1 MYCGIDSMDTL
12 AEPTGAVLDLT
23 LLRTFLEVVDNG
35 GFALAADALA
45 LTPSA
50 VSGHIK
56 RLEMVA
62 GSVLLE
68 RTTRSFE
75 LTAAGE
81 TLYAYARNIVDL
93 EREARARL
101 SGARLK
107 GRLRIGSSEDFAGAW
122 LAEVLQAFHRA
133 HPEASI
139 ELKVGV
145 TADLLRQQARGK
157 LDVVFGK
164 QCARVQDE
172 GELLWEEELVWAWA
186 EDKPWKSGP
195 QVPLAVFPEPC
206 VYREAAIGALGAARR
221 AWLPA
226 FESASMAGCL
236 AAAQAGFAVAPVARS
251 QLRQGL
257 RALSREDGM
266 PALPNARFYAFLR
279 SAEPAVQSLVAAVR
293 QTGQR
298 RRFAR

>member
-1 MYCGIDSMDTL
+1 MDIPNES
-12 AEPTGAVLDLT
+12 AGVVLDLT
-23 LLRTFLEVVDNG
+23 LLRTFLEVVDSG
-35 GFALAADALA
+35 GFALAADALS

-50 VSGHIK
+50 ISGHIK
-56 RLEMVA
+56 RLEVLA
-62 GSVLLE
+62 GATLLE

-75 LTAAGE
+75 VTPAGE

-101 SGARLK
+101 SGTRLK

-122 LAEVLQAFHRA
+122 LAEVLQAFHRG

-164 QCARVQDE
+164 QCARVQDD
-172 GELLWEEELVWAWA
+172 GELLWEEDLVWAWG
-186 EDKPWKSGP
+186 EDKPWKPGR

-206 VYREAAIGALGAARR
+206 VYREAAITALGQTKQG
-221 AWLPA
+221 WVPA
-226 FESASMAGCL
+226 FESGSMAGCL
-236 AAAQAGFAVAPVARS
+236 AAALAGFAVAPVARS
-251 QLRQGL
+251 QLREGL
-257 RALSREDGM
+257 RALSRDDGM
-266 PALPNARFYAFLR
+266 PDLPMTRFYAYLR
-279 SAEPAVQSLVAAVR
+279 SAEPAVQALVAAVR

-298 RRFAR
+298 RRFGR

>member
-1 MYCGIDSMDTL
+1 MY
-12 AEPTGAVLDLT
+12 APNEPAGPVLDLT
-23 LLRTFLEVVDNG
+23 LLRTFLEVVDCG

-56 RLEMVA
+56 RLEVVA
-62 GSVLLE
+62 GAVLLD
-68 RTTRSFE
+68 RNTRSFE
-75 LTAAGE
+75 LTPAGE

-107 GRLRIGSSEDFAGAW
+107 GRLRVGSSEDFAGAW
-122 LAEVLQAFHRA
+122 LAEVLQAFHRT

-164 QCARVQDE
+164 QCARVDDG
-172 GELLWEEELVWAWA
+172 GELLWEEDLVWAWGD
-186 EDKPWKSGP
+186 DKAWKPGA

-206 VYREAAIGALGAARR
+206 VYREAAIAALGRAQR
-221 AWLPA
+221 AWQPV

-251 QLRQGL
+251 QLREGL
-257 RALSREDGM
+257 RALSAQEGM
-266 PALPNARFYAFLR
+266 PELPQACFYAFSR
-279 SAEPAVQSLVAAVR
+279 SAGPAAQALVAAVR

>member
-1 MYCGIDSMDTL
+1 MDTL
-12 AEPTGAVLDLT
+12 ASPAGAVLDLT
-23 LLRTFLEVVDNG
+23 LLRTFLEVVDHG

-56 RLEMVA
+56 RLESVA
-62 GSVLLE
+62 GVVLLE

-81 TLYAYARNIVDL
+81 TLYAYARNIVEL

-101 SGARLK
+101 SGAGLK
-107 GRLRIGSSEDFAGAW
+107 GRLRVGASEDFAGAW

-133 HPEASI
+133 HPGASI

-145 TADLLRQQARGK
+145 TGDLLRQQARGK

-164 QCARVQDE
+164 QCSLVRDE
-172 GELLWEEELVWAWA
+172 GELLWEEELVWAWG
-186 EDKPWKSGP
+186 EDKAWMPGER
-195 QVPLAVFPEPC
+195 VPLAVFPEPC
-206 VYREAAIGALGAARR
+206 VYREAAITALGKARR
-221 AWLPA
+221 AWSPA
-226 FESASMAGCL
+226 FESGSMAGCL

-251 QLRQGL
+251 QLRPGL
-257 RALSREDGM
+257 RALSREDGL
-266 PALPNARFYAFLR
+266 PALPNARFYAFAR
-279 SAEPAVQSLVAAVR
+279 SAEAAVRALVATVR

>member
-1 MYCGIDSMDTL
+1 MDTL
-12 AEPTGAVLDLT
+12 NDTAGAVLDLT
-23 LLRTFLEVVDNG
+23 LLRTFIEVVDCG

-56 RLEMVA
+56 RLEMLA
-62 GSVLLE
+62 GATLLA

-75 LTAAGE
+75 LTPAGQ

-122 LAEVLQAFHRA
+122 LAQVLQAFHRA
-133 HPEASI
+133 HPDASI
-139 ELKVGV
+139 ELKVGI

-172 GELLWEEELVWAWA
+172 GELLWEEDLVWAWG
-186 EDKPWKSGP
+186 EDQPWEP
-195 QVPLAVFPEPC
+195 DAPVPLAVFPDPC
-206 VYREAAIGALGAARR
+206 VYRAAAIAALSQAGK

-226 FESASMAGCL
+226 FESGSMAGCL

-251 QLRQGL
+251 QLREGL
-257 RALSREDGM
+257 RALSQEDGM
-266 PALPNARFYAFLR
+266 PDLPAARFYAYLR
-279 SAEPAVQSLVAAVR
+279 SEESAVQGLVSAVR

-298 RRFAR
+298 RRFSR

>member
-1 MYCGIDSMDTL
+1 MDTL

-226 FESASMAGCL
+226 FESASMA
-236 AAAQAGFAVAPVARS
+236 
-251 QLRQGL
+251 
-257 RALSREDGM
+257 
-266 PALPNARFYAFLR
+266 
-279 SAEPAVQSLVAAVR
+279 
-293 QTGQR
+293 
-298 RRFAR
+298 

>member
-1 MYCGIDSMDTL
+1 METL
-12 AEPTGAVLDLT
+12 NESTGAVLDLT
-23 LLRTFLEVVDNG
+23 LLRTFLEVVDSG
-35 GFALAADALA
+35 GFALAADTLA

-56 RLEMVA
+56 RLEVLA
-62 GSVLLE
+62 GAVLLD

-75 LTAAGE
+75 LTASGE

-101 SGARLK
+101 HGTRLK
-107 GRLRIGSSEDFAGAW
+107 GRLRIGSSEDFAAAW
-122 LAEVLQAFHRA
+122 LAQVLQTFHRG

-139 ELKVGV
+139 ELKVGI
-145 TADLLRQQARGK
+145 TANLLREQSRGK

-164 QCARVQDE
+164 QCARVQDD

-186 EDKPWKSGP
+186 ADKSWKPGP
-195 QVPLAVFPEPC
+195 LVPLAVFPEPC
-206 VYREAAIGALGAARR
+206 VYREAAITALGQAQQG
-221 AWLPA
+221 WLPV
-226 FESASMAGCL
+226 FESGSMAGCL

-251 QLRQGL
+251 QLRDGL
-257 RALSREDGM
+257 RALSPDDGM
-266 PALPNARFYAFLR
+266 PELPLARFYAYLR
-279 SAEPAVQSLVAAVR
+279 SADPAAQALVAAVR

-298 RRFAR
+298 RRFAQ

>member
-1 MYCGIDSMDTL
+1 MDTL
-12 AEPTGAVLDLT
+12 NDSAGAVLDLT
-23 LLRTFLEVVDNG
+23 LLRTFIEVVDCG

-56 RLEMVA
+56 RLEMLA
-62 GSVLLE
+62 GATLLA

-75 LTAAGE
+75 LTPAGQ

-122 LAEVLQAFHRA
+122 LAQVLQAFHRA
-133 HPEASI
+133 HPDASI
-139 ELKVGV
+139 ELKVGI

-172 GELLWEEELVWAWA
+172 GELLWEEDLVWAWG
-186 EDKPWKSGP
+186 EDQPWEP
-195 QVPLAVFPEPC
+195 DAPVPLAVFPDPC
-206 VYREAAIGALGAARR
+206 VYRAAAIAALSQAGKP
-221 AWLPA
+221 WLPA
-226 FESASMAGCL
+226 FESGSMAGCL

-251 QLRQGL
+251 QLREGL
-257 RALSREDGM
+257 RALSQEDGM
-266 PALPNARFYAFLR
+266 PDLPAARFYAYLR
-279 SAEPAVQSLVAAVR
+279 SEESAVQGLVSAVR

-298 RRFAR
+298 RRFSR

>member
-1 MYCGIDSMDTL
+1 MYSQN
-12 AEPTGAVLDLT
+12 EPAGAVLDLT
-23 LLRTFLEVVDNG
+23 LLRTFLEVVDCG

-56 RLEMVA
+56 RLEVVA
-62 GSVLLE
+62 GAVLLD
-68 RTTRSFE
+68 RNTRSFE
-75 LTAAGE
+75 LTPAGE

-107 GRLRIGSSEDFAGAW
+107 GRLRVGSSEDFAGAW
-122 LAEVLQAFHRA
+122 LAEVLQAFHRT

-164 QCARVQDE
+164 QCARVEDG
-172 GELLWEEELVWAWA
+172 GELLWEEELVWAWG
-186 EDKPWKSGP
+186 EDKAWKPGA

-206 VYREAAIGALGAARR
+206 VYREAAIAALGRAQR
-221 AWLPA
+221 AWRPV

-251 QLRQGL
+251 QLREGL
-257 RALSREDGM
+257 RALSAEDGM
-266 PALPNARFYAFLR
+266 PELPQACFHAFSR
-279 SAEPAVQSLVAAVR
+279 SAGPAAQALVAAVR

>member
-1 MYCGIDSMDTL
+1 MDTL
-12 AEPTGAVLDLT
+12 NDTAGAVLDLT
-23 LLRTFLEVVDNG
+23 LLRTFIEVVDCG

-56 RLEMVA
+56 RLEMLA
-62 GSVLLE
+62 GATLLA

-75 LTAAGE
+75 LTPPGQ

-122 LAEVLQAFHRA
+122 LAHVLQAFHRA
-133 HPEASI
+133 HPDASI
-139 ELKVGV
+139 ELKVGI

-172 GELLWEEELVWAWA
+172 GELLWEEDLVWAWG
-186 EDKPWKSGP
+186 DDQPWEPEAS
-195 QVPLAVFPEPC
+195 VPLAVFPDPC
-206 VYREAAIGALGAARR
+206 VYRAAAITALSQAGKP
-221 AWLPA
+221 WLPA
-226 FESASMAGCL
+226 FESGSMAGCL

-251 QLRQGL
+251 QLREGL

-266 PALPNARFYAFLR
+266 PDLPAARFYAYLR
-279 SAEPAVQSLVAAVR
+279 SEESAVQGLVAAVR

-298 RRFAR
+298 RRFSR

>member
-1 MYCGIDSMDTL
+1 MDTPS
-12 AEPTGAVLDLT
+12 APAGAVLDLT
-23 LLRTFLEVVDNG
+23 LLRTFLEVVDHG

-56 RLEMVA
+56 RLESTA
-62 GSVLLE
+62 GAVLLE

-101 SGARLK
+101 SGAGIK

-133 HPEASI
+133 HPGASI

-145 TADLLRQQARGK
+145 TADLLSQQARGK

-164 QCARVQDE
+164 RCARVQDD
-172 GELLWEEELVWAWA
+172 GELLWEEELVWAWG
-186 EDKPWKSGP
+186 EDKPWKPGER
-195 QVPLAVFPEPC
+195 VPLAVFPDPC
-206 VYREAAIGALGAARR
+206 VYREAAIAALGKARR

-266 PALPNARFYAFLR
+266 PALPNARFYAFAR
-279 SAEPAVQSLVAAVR
+279 SAEPAVRALVAAVR
-293 QTGQR
+293 ETGQR

>member
-1 MYCGIDSMDTL
+1 MDTL

-50 VSGHIK
+50 VSGHVK

>member
-1 MYCGIDSMDTL
+1 MDTL
-12 AEPTGAVLDLT
+12 NDSAGAVLDLT
-23 LLRTFLEVVDNG
+23 LLRTFIEVVDCG

-56 RLEMVA
+56 RLEMLA
-62 GSVLLE
+62 GATLLA

-75 LTAAGE
+75 LTPAGQ

-122 LAEVLQAFHRA
+122 LAQVLQAFHRA
-133 HPEASI
+133 HPDASI
-139 ELKVGV
+139 ELKVGI

-164 QCARVQDE
+164 QCARVHDE
-172 GELLWEEELVWAWA
+172 GELLWEEDLVWAWG
-186 EDKPWKSGP
+186 DDQPWDP
-195 QVPLAVFPEPC
+195 DAPVPLAVFPDPC
-206 VYREAAIGALGAARR
+206 VYRAAAIAALSQAGK

-226 FESASMAGCL
+226 FESGSMAGCL

-251 QLRQGL
+251 QLREGL
-257 RALSREDGM
+257 RALSQEDGM
-266 PALPNARFYAFLR
+266 PDLPAARFYAYLR
-279 SAEPAVQSLVAAVR
+279 SEESAVQGLVAAVR

-298 RRFAR
+298 RRFSR

>member
-1 MYCGIDSMDTL
+1 MDIPNES
-12 AEPTGAVLDLT
+12 AGVVLDLT
-23 LLRTFLEVVDNG
+23 LLRTFLEVVDSG
-35 GFALAADALA
+35 GFALAADALS

-50 VSGHIK
+50 ISGHIK
-56 RLEMVA
+56 RLEVLA
-62 GSVLLE
+62 GATLLD

-75 LTAAGE
+75 VTPAGE

-101 SGARLK
+101 SGTRLK

-122 LAEVLQAFHRA
+122 LAEVLQAFHRG

-164 QCARVQDE
+164 QCARVQDD
-172 GELLWEEELVWAWA
+172 GELLWEEDLVWAWG
-186 EDKPWKSGP
+186 EDKPWKPGR

-206 VYREAAIGALGAARR
+206 VYREAAITALGQTG
-221 AWLPA
+221 WVPA
-226 FESASMAGCL
+226 FESGSMAGCL
-236 AAAQAGFAVAPVARS
+236 AAALAGFAVAPVARS
-251 QLRQGL
+251 QLREGL
-257 RALSREDGM
+257 RALSRDDGM
-266 PALPNARFYAFLR
+266 PDLPMTRFYAYLR
-279 SAEPAVQSLVAAVR
+279 SAEPAVQALVAAVR

-298 RRFAR
+298 RRFGR